1 MLGKRKLIKCS
12 IFSYKYIS
20 ETGAIQKEDKS
31 EFKPPM
37 LSVINNEVV
46 IYENIK
52 TKIEFYFKYGKNITT
67 YSRSREKDQYRKRW
81 LDIIRKELL

>member
-1 MLGKRKLIKCS
+1 
-12 IFSYKYIS
+12 
-20 ETGAIQKEDKS
+20 
-31 EFKPPM
+31 M

-52 TKIEFYFKYGKNITT
+52 TKIEFYFEYGKNITT
-67 YSRSREKDQYRKRW
+67 YAPISEKDQYRKRW